1 MPGDK
6 MIRVYMR
13 ASTDQQDAER
23 ARQSIKDFLNSKGHR
38 VAGWYVEN
46 ISGTKLDRP
55 ELTRLINDSESGDIL
70 FVEKLDRLTR
80 LPYQQW
86 EFLKSKLRDKGLIV
100 VVQDQPMT
108 HSAFTESDNDSDS
121 FTSRIL
127 TAFILDLA
135 ASQARDD
142 YETRRNRAQQGIDKA
157 KEQGKFKG
165 RKKDTE
171 RRKAIKKL
179 LLAENTYASIQQVIG
194 CSPYLV
200 QQVSREIKLD
210 KELNNSDC

>member
-1 MPGDK
+1 

-13 ASTDQQDAER
+13 ASTDDQDADR
-23 ARQSIKDFLNSKGHR
+23 AKQSIKDFLKTKGCA
-38 VAGWYVEN
+38 VAGWYTEN

-55 ELTRLINDSESGDIL
+55 ELSRLINDSESGDIL

-80 LPYQQW
+80 LPYEQW
-86 EFLKSKLRDKGLIV
+86 ESLKAKLRDKGLVV

-108 HSAFTESDNDSDS
+108 HSAFAESDNDT

-127 TAFILDLA
+127 TAFILDLS

-142 YETRRNRAQQGIDKA
+142 YETRRVRAAQGIKKA
-157 KEQGKFKG
+157 KEQGKYKG
-165 RKKDTE
+165 RSRDYVKRE
-171 RRKAIKKL
+171 AIRKL
-179 LLAENTYASIQQVIG
+179 LLAGDTYSSIQQVIG

-200 QQVSREIKLD
+200 QQVSRELKQA
-210 KELNNSDC
+210 E

>member
-1 MPGDK
+1 

-23 ARQSIKDFLNSKGHR
+23 ARQSIKDFLSSKGHR

-46 ISGTKLDRP
+46 VSGTKLDRP
-55 ELTRLINDSESGDIL
+55 ELSRLINDSESGDII

-86 EFLKSKLRDKGLIV
+86 ETLKVKLREKGLV
-100 VVQDQPMT
+100 VVVMDQPMT
-108 HSAFTESDNDSDS
+108 HSAFTESDNDS
-121 FTSRIL
+121 FTAKIL

-157 KEQGKFKG
+157 KSEGKFKG
-165 RKKDTE
+165 RKPDTE
-171 RRKAIKKL
+171 RREAIKKL
-179 LLAENTYASIQQVIG
+179 LLAGNTYTSIQQVIG

-200 QQVSREIKLD
+200 QQVSRKLKQEQEI
-210 KELNNSDC
+210 E

>member
-1 MPGDK
+1 

-13 ASTDQQDAER
+13 ASTDQQDADR
-23 ARQSIKDFLNSKGHR
+23 ARQSIKDFLNSKGHKP
-38 VAGWYVEN
+38 AGWYVEN

-55 ELTRLINDSESGDIL
+55 ELSRLINDSEAGDIL

-86 EFLKSKLRDKGLIV
+86 ETLKSKLRDKGLV
-100 VVQDQPMT
+100 VVVMDQPMT
-108 HSAFTESDNDSDS
+108 HSAFTESDNDS

-157 KEQGKFKG
+157 KEQGKYQG

-171 RRKAIKKL
+171 RREAIKKL
-179 LLAENTYASIQQVIG
+179 LLAGETYTSIQQVIG

-200 QQVSREIKLD
+200 QQVSREIKQAQ
-210 KELNNSDC
+210 KQ

>member
-1 MPGDK
+1 

-23 ARQSIKDFLNSKGHR
+23 ARQSIKNFLNSKGHR

-46 ISGTKLDRP
+46 ISGTKLERP
-55 ELTRLINDSESGDIL
+55 ELSRLINDSEAGDIL

-86 EFLKSKLRDKGLIV
+86 ETLKASLRDKGLV
-100 VVQDQPMT
+100 VVVMDQPMT
-108 HSAFTESDNDSDS
+108 HSAFTESDNDS
-121 FTSRIL
+121 FTAKIL

-157 KEQGKFKG
+157 KSEGKYAG
-165 RKKDTE
+165 RKKDTTKRE
-171 RRKAIKKL
+171 AIKKL
-179 LLAENTYASIQQVIG
+179 LLAGNTYAGIQQVIG
-194 CSPYLV
+194 CSPYLI
-200 QQVSREIKLD
+200 QQVSRELKQAV
-210 KELNNSDC
+210 E

>member
-1 MPGDK
+1 
-6 MIRVYMR
+6 MR

-23 ARQSIKDFLNSKGHR
+23 ARQSIKGFLNLKGHS

-55 ELTRLINDSESGDIL
+55 ELTRLINDSESGDII

-86 EFLKSKLRDKGLIV
+86 ESLKTKLRDKGLV
-100 VVQDQPMT
+100 VVVMDQPMT
-108 HSAFTESDNDSDS
+108 HSAFTESDNDS

-157 KEQGKFKG
+157 KSEGKYAG
-165 RKKDTE
+165 RKKDTSKRE
-171 RRKAIKKL
+171 AIKKL
-179 LLAENTYASIQQVIG
+179 LLAGETYTSIQQVIG

-200 QQVSREIKLD
+200 QQVSREIKQ
-210 KELNNSDC
+210 EQEIE